1 MPATVRLEHGEAAR
15 RGEPVMI
22 NNTHGT
28 VPSVLSARD
37 LHKRFTPKNLPAVQA
52 LDGVSLEAPRGMLTA
67 LVGPDGAGKTT
78 LIRLAAGL
86 LRADSG
92 ELTVLGI
99 DAARDPQQI
108 QDRISYMPQR
118 FGLYEDLTVAE
129 NIDLYAD
136 LHGVTAEARAERYPR
151 LMEMTNLARFRDR
164 LAGKLS
170 GGMKQKLGLACTLV
184 RSPELLLLDEPT
196 VGVDPLSRRE
206 LWEIVRQLVDTQGL
220 TVLLSTAYLDE
231 AERCGH
237 VIVLHQ
243 GKVLAQGRPGD
254 ITAIARG
261 RVFVAELPAGQSARG
276 VQSRLLDEA
285 DVIDAVP
292 DGGRVR
298 IVRAESG
305 GAGTAFVA
313 PAAFEVLSGARI
325 SAVAPRFEDGFM
337 SLLRR
342 VADQEHASAI
352 SLDRPLATG
361 AAEVVVHVRNLAR
374 KFGAFTAVDHI
385 SFDVHRGAIF
395 GLLGPNGAG
404 KTTTFR
410 MLCGLLPATDGE
422 LRVAGADVR
431 HARASARA
439 HLGYVAQK
447 FSLYGALTV
456 VENLDFFASAYG
468 LRGPRKSARI
478 AWAIDQF
485 ELGPHAR
492 EPSGQLPGGFKQRL
506 AMAAALLHEPEILFL
521 DEPTSGA
528 DPLARRAFWRRIT
541 ALAEQGVTIIVTTH
555 FMQEAEYCDR
565 IAIMDAGRVLA
576 EGRPGEIRHLAD
588 TREGEEP
595 SMEDAFIARC
605 RAVARRRTASRRRR
619 RRESTSGERQHCA
632 ARTSTGAALA
642 AFALWS
648 SRKLGRSCATP
659 PASLSA

>member
-1 MPATVRLEHGEAAR
+1 MMSASGAAQSILSVRD
-15 RGEPVMI
+15 V
-22 NNTHGT
+22 
-28 VPSVLSARD
+28 
-37 LHKRFTPKNLPAVQA
+37 HKRFTPKKLPPVQA
-52 LDGVSLEAPRGMLTA
+52 LESVSLEAPRGMLTA

-78 LIRLAAGL
+78 LIRLVAGL
-86 LRADSG
+86 LSADSG
-92 ELTVLGI
+92 QLDVLGI
-99 DAARDPQQI
+99 DVAKHPQQI

-129 NIDLYAD
+129 NLDLYAD
-136 LHGVTAEARAERYPR
+136 LHGVTREARATRYPR
-151 LMEMTNLARFRDR
+151 LMEMTNLGRFTDR

-206 LWEIVRQLVDTQGL
+206 LWDIVRDLVDSQGL

-237 VIVLHQ
+237 VVVLHE
-243 GKVLAQGRPGD
+243 GKVLAQGPPRD
-254 ITAIARG
+254 ITAIARD
-261 RVFVAELPAGQSARG
+261 RVFVAELAAGQSPRG
-276 VQSRLLDEA
+276 VQSRLLDEPN
-285 DVIDAVP
+285 VVDAVP

-298 IVRAESG
+298 IVLG
-305 GAGTAFVA
+305 GDATRGGDAGRGMRGPAGTSAAARSA
-313 PAAFEVLSGARI
+313 PTGAAFSAVLNGARI
-325 SAVAPRFEDGFM
+325 SQVAPRFEDGFM

-352 SLDRPLATG
+352 SLDRPLA
-361 AAEVVVHVRNLAR
+361 ASEADVAVRVRNLAR
-374 KFGAFTAVDHI
+374 KFGNFTAVDHI
-385 SFDVHRGAIF
+385 SFDVQRGAIF

-422 LRVAGADVR
+422 LHVAGANVR
-431 HARASARA
+431 NARASARA

-456 VENLDFFASAYG
+456 AENLDFFASAYG
-468 LRGPRKSARI
+468 LRGSHKSDRI
-478 AWAIDQF
+478 NWAIEQF

-565 IAIMDAGRVLA
+565 IAIMDAGKVLA
-576 EGRPGEIRHLAD
+576 EGPPGEIRHMAD
-588 TREGEEP
+588 NQSGEEP
-595 SMEDAFIARC
+595 SMEDAFIAVVER
-605 RAVARRRTASRRRR
+605 SRRQNRTH
-619 RRESTSGERQHCA
+619 EA
-632 ARTSTGAALA
+632 AA
-642 AFALWS
+642 
-648 SRKLGRSCATP
+648 
-659 PASLSA
+659 

>member
-1 MPATVRLEHGEAAR
+1 MMDGA
-15 RGEPVMI
+15 
-22 NNTHGT
+22 
-28 VPSVLSARD
+28 VLLARD
-37 LHKRFTPKNLPAVQA
+37 LHKRFTPKKLPPVQA
-52 LDGVSLEAPRGMLTA
+52 LEGVSLQAPRGMLTA

-92 ELTVLGI
+92 QLEVLGI
-99 DAARDPQQI
+99 DVAQDPQQI

-118 FGLYEDLTVAE
+118 FGLYDDLTVAE
-129 NIDLYAD
+129 NLELYAD
-136 LHGVTAEARAERYPR
+136 LHGVTQEARAKRYPR
-151 LMEMTNLARFRDR
+151 LMEMTNLRTFTGR

-184 RSPELLLLDEPT
+184 RSPDLLLLDEPT

-206 LWEIVRQLVDTQGL
+206 LWDIVRDLVDAQGL

-237 VIVLHQ
+237 VVVLHQ
-243 GKVLAQGRPGD
+243 GKVLAQGPPGE

-261 RVFVAELPAGQSARG
+261 RVFVAELATGQSPRG
-276 VQSRLLDEA
+276 VQSRLLDEP

-298 IVRAESG
+298 IVRAGADVGESASAAAAE
-305 GAGTAFVA
+305 AGMARGVA
-313 PAAFEVLSGARI
+313 AVLNGARI
-325 SAVAPRFEDGFM
+325 TAVAPRFEDGFM

-342 VADQEHASAI
+342 VADQEHGSAI
-352 SLDRPLATG
+352 SLDEPLA
-361 AAEVVVHVRNLAR
+361 ASASDVAVRVRNLAR
-374 KFGAFTAVDHI
+374 KFGNFTAVDHI
-385 SFDVHRGAIF
+385 SFDVQRGAIF

-422 LRVAGADVR
+422 LHVAGANVR
-431 HARASARA
+431 NARASARA

-468 LRGPRKSARI
+468 LRGSRKSSRI
-478 AWAIDQF
+478 AWAIEQF
-485 ELGPHAR
+485 ELGPHAK
-492 EPSGQLPGGFKQRL
+492 EPSAQLPGGFKQRL
-506 AMAAALLHEPEILFL
+506 AMAAALLHEPDILFL

-565 IAIMDAGRVLA
+565 IAIMDAGKVLA
-576 EGRPGEIRHLAD
+576 EGPPGEIRHLAD
-588 TREGEEP
+588 EQPGVEP
-595 SMEDAFIARC
+595 SMEDAFIAVVER
-605 RAVARRRTASRRRR
+605 SRRQNG
-619 RRESTSGERQHCA
+619 TSEA
-632 ARTSTGAALA
+632 AA
-642 AFALWS
+642 
-648 SRKLGRSCATP
+648 
-659 PASLSA
+659 

>member
-1 MPATVRLEHGEAAR
+1 MTNNNGHLE
-15 RGEPVMI
+15 
-22 NNTHGT
+22 
-28 VPSVLSARD
+28 SVLSARD
-37 LHKRFTPKNLPAVQA
+37 VRMRFEPPRQPPVQA
-52 LDGVSLEAPRGMLTA
+52 LDGVSLEAPKGMLTA

-78 LIRLAAGL
+78 FIRLAAGL
-86 LRADSG
+86 LHASSG
-92 ELTVLGI
+92 NLTVLGV
-99 DAARDPQQI
+99 DAATDPQQI

-136 LHGVTAEARAERYPR
+136 LHGVSAEARSERYPK
-151 LMEMTNLARFRDR
+151 LMEMTALGPFRQR

-206 LWEIVRQLVDTQGL
+206 LWDIVRQLVETQGL

-243 GKVLAQGRPGD
+243 GKVLAQGKPEDVTR
-254 ITAIARG
+254 IAAD
-261 RVFVAELPAGQSARG
+261 RVFVAELQEGQSARG
-276 VQSRLLDEA
+276 VQSRLLD
-285 DVIDAVP
+285 DPNIIDAVP

-298 IVRAESG
+298 LVRTAEGTWSPPAALG
-305 GAGTAFVA
+305 GARLQSV
-313 PAAFEVLSGARI
+313 PA
-325 SAVAPRFEDGFM
+325 RFEDGFM

-342 VADQEHASAI
+342 VADQEQAAAI
-352 SLDRPLATG
+352 TLDHPLG
-361 AAEVVVHVRNLAR
+361 ADRSETAVHVRNLVR
-374 KFGAFTAVDHI
+374 KFGPFTAVDHI
-385 SFDVHRGAIF
+385 SFEVKRGAIF

-410 MLCGLLPATDGE
+410 MLCGLLAATDGE

-431 HARASARA
+431 HARAEARA

-456 VENLDFFASAYG
+456 SENLDFFASAYG
-468 LRGPRKSARI
+468 LRGARKQSRI
-478 AWAIDQF
+478 AWAMEQF
-485 ELGPHAR
+485 ELGGHAR
-492 EPSGQLPGGFKQRL
+492 DTSSELPGGFKQRL

-541 ALAEQGVTIIVTTH
+541 ALAEQGVTVIVTTH

-576 EGRPGEIRHLAD
+576 EGPPGEVRRSAVTD
-588 TREGEEP
+588 NVREP
-595 SMEDAFIARC
+595 TMEDAFIAIVER
-605 RAVARRRTASRRRR
+605 ARRNNHH
-619 RRESTSGERQHCA
+619 EA
-632 ARTSTGAALA
+632 AA
-642 AFALWS
+642 
-648 SRKLGRSCATP
+648 
-659 PASLSA
+659 

>member
-1 MPATVRLEHGEAAR
+1 MKNTNGALPA
-15 RGEPVMI
+15 
-22 NNTHGT
+22 
-28 VPSVLSARD
+28 VLVARD
-37 LHKRFTPKNLPAVQA
+37 IHKRFQPPKQPAVQA
-52 LDGVSLEAPRGMLTA
+52 LDGVSFEAPRGMLTA

-78 LIRLAAGL
+78 LIRLATGL
-86 LRADSG
+86 LHADSG
-92 ELTVLGI
+92 ELTVLGV

-136 LHGVTAEARAERYPR
+136 LHGVSPEARAERYPR
-151 LMEMTNLARFRDR
+151 LMEMTALGPFQGR

-206 LWEIVRQLVDTQGL
+206 LWDIVRQLVDTQGL

-243 GKVLAQGRPGD
+243 GKLLAQGRPGD
-254 ITAIARG
+254 ITDIAQG

-276 VQSRLLDEA
+276 VQSRLLDEPG
-285 DVIDAVP
+285 VIDAVP
-292 DGGRVR
+292 DAGRVR
-298 IVRAESG
+298 FVRGEVSKE
-305 GAGTAFVA
+305 GTAAAAVA
-313 PAAFEVLSGARI
+313 TAEAMATNALSGARV
-325 SAVAPRFEDGFM
+325 SAATPRFEDGFM
-337 SLLRR
+337 CLLRR
-342 VADQEHASAI
+342 VADQEHAAGI
-352 SLDRPLATG
+352 SLDRPLATHG
-361 AAEVVVHVRNLAR
+361 DEVVVHVRNLVR

-447 FSLYGALTV
+447 FSLYGTLSVT
-456 VENLDFFASAYG
+456 ENLDFFASAYG
-468 LRGPRKSARI
+468 LRGPRKSTRM
-478 AWAIDQF
+478 AWAMEQF
-485 ELGPHAR
+485 ELGAHAH
-492 EPSGQLPGGFKQRL
+492 EPSGMLPGGFKQRL

-576 EGRPGEIRHLAD
+576 EGPPGEIRHLAD
-588 TREGEEP
+588 VREGHEP
-595 SMEDAFIARC
+595 SMEDAFIA
-605 RAVARRRTASRRRR
+605 VV
-619 RRESTSGERQHCA
+619 ER
-632 ARTSTGAALA
+632 
-642 AFALWS
+642 
-648 SRKLGRSCATP
+648 SRKNGGPREA
-659 PASLSA
+659 AA